1 MIVAIEEVIIV
12 MILIK
17 MTIVMIL
24 IEMIIVMI
32 LIEMIIVMIL
42 IEMIIIIIL
51 LAMSHEYYTTADGTS
66 SPSARPDMLVVP
78 PLLTCGSIDYGSCR

>member
-1 MIVAIEEVIIV
+1 MIVAIEEV
-12 MILIK
+12 
-17 MTIVMIL
+17 
-24 IEMIIVMI
+24 IIVMI

-42 IEMIIIIIL
+42 IEMIIIMIL